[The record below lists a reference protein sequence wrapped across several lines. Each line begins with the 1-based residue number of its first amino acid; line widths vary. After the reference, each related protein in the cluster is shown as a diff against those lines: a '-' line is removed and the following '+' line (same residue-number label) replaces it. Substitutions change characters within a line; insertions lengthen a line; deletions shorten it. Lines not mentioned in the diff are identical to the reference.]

1 MEDHTFAVSVYTPK
15 SLTLETRA
23 EALTCRGLDGEIGV
37 MANHMPC
44 VIALDYGL
52 LKLKIGG
59 EWITY
64 LCSEG
69 FMEVY
74 GNRADLYVDFCREEK
89 DLAKALAELERLR
102 KRDYES
108 VREHWKSE
116 IHLTRIVGEIR
127 RKK

>member
-1 MEDHTFAVSVYTPK
+1 MEDHTFTVSVFTPNRMMV
-15 SLTLETRA
+15 ETRA

-52 LKLKIGG
+52 LKLKHGG
-59 EWITY
+59 EWTTY

-69 FMEVY
+69 FLEVY
-74 GNRADLYVDFCREEK
+74 ENRADLYVDFCREEE

-102 KRDYES
+102 KRDYAS

-116 IHLTRIVGEIR
+116 IRLTRIVGEIR